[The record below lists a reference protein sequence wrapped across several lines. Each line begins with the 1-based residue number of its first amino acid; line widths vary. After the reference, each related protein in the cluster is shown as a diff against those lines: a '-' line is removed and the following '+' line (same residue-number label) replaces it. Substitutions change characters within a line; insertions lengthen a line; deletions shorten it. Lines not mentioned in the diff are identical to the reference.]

1 MRLSAATTIARTHS
15 VPAPSCG
22 DGGGAQDSG
31 RFSVASD
38 GSKPSA

>member
-1 MRLSAATTIARTHS
+1 VSSAIDSDS